1 MKNVKVIALTLCV
14 VALGFYSI
22 ATSSVNE
29 VVIHPGGQLPLG
41 GFNDVITAF
50 EKKTGIKVSYTKK
63 IGGCGNSVKDVS
75 TGSANIGIMCCP
87 ANKDE
92 TGKLGFVDS
101 AIARDAL
108 QFVVAK
114 SNPVNNLTT
123 QQLRDIYQGKIKN
136 WKEVGGNDAAIVPY
150 SHVMCGNREEV
161 ARQFLTG
168 VRQNGKITID
178 NGLFAPWLSNVGD
191 ETKVPETVAKDPNG
205 IGWVSRSMN
214 KDVVKVL
221 AVDGVMP
228 TPETIA
234 NETYPVTRYLH
245 VVTKGYPE
253 GETKQFIDFVK
264 SKEGQTILA
273 KQGKII
279 PLP

>member
-1 MKNVKVIALTLCV
+1 MLLVAACV
-14 VALGFYSI
+14 VAMGGYSI
-22 ATSSVNE
+22 ATAPADE

-41 GFNDVITAF
+41 GFNDVVAAF
-50 EKKTGIKVSYTKK
+50 EKKTGIKVRYTEK
-63 IGGCGNSVKDVS
+63 IGGCGDSVKGVS
-75 TGSANIGIMCCP
+75 GGTANLGIMCCP

-108 QFVVAK
+108 EFVVAK

-136 WKEVGGNDAAIVPY
+136 WKEVGGNDAPIVAY

-161 ARQFLTG
+161 ARQYLTG
-168 VRQNGKITID
+168 VRENGKITID
-178 NGLFAPWLSNVGD
+178 NSLFAPWLKNVGD
-191 ETKVPETVAKDPNG
+191 ETKVPETVAADPNG

-221 AVDGVMP
+221 SVDGVLP

-234 NETYPVTRYLH
+234 NETYPVVRYLH

-253 GETKQFIDFVK
+253 GATKQFIDFAK
-264 SKEGQTILA
+264 SREGQAILA

-279 PLP
+279 PLPY